1 MSQVSEE
8 LDALTCDL
16 IGEAINILEMDGQ
29 LPVLLLTDAEE
40 DFFAFEDDDP
50 DGCYRA
56 ACQQVQDLG
65 AACNLYAIA
74 YEGMVQ
80 SDEETSGDPAIV
92 FEFAQRGTGEAW
104 SGFVFFRRAQD
115 GSLEVSDPQPGGAEL
130 PLFA

>member
-16 IGEAINILEMDGQ
+16 IGEAINILEMEGS

-40 DFFAFEDDDP
+40 DLFAFEEDDP

-65 AACNLYAIA
+65 SSCNRYAIA
-74 YEGMVQ
+74 YEGVVQ
-80 SDEETSGDPAIV
+80 GDEASSGSPAIV
-92 FEFAQRGTGEAW
+92 FEFAERGTGEAW
-104 SGFVFFRRAQD
+104 SGFLLFHTTED
-115 GSLEVSDPQPGGAEL
+115 GALEVSDPQPAGAEL
-130 PLFA
+130 PLFS

>member
-16 IGEAINILEMDGQ
+16 IGEAINILEMEGS

-40 DFFAFEDDDP
+40 DLFAFEEDDP

-65 AACNLYAIA
+65 ASCTRYAIA
-74 YEGMVQ
+74 YEGVVQ
-80 SDEETSGDPAIV
+80 SDEASSGDAAIV
-92 FEFAQRGTGEAW
+92 FEFAERGTGEAW
-104 SGFVFFRRAQD
+104 SGFMLFRRADD
-115 GSLEVSDPQPGGAEL
+115 GTLEVSDPQPAGAEL
-130 PLFA
+130 PLFP

>member
-16 IGEAINILEMDGQ
+16 IGEAINILEMEGS
-29 LPVLLLTDAEE
+29 LHVLLLTDAED

-65 AACNLYAIA
+65 ASCSLYAIA
-74 YEGMVQ
+74 YEGVVQ
-80 SDEETSGDPAIV
+80 GDESSSGDPAIV

-104 SGFVFFRRAQD
+104 SGFILFRRSQD
-115 GSLEVSDPQPGGAEL
+115 GSLEVSDPQPAGAEL